1 MELQSSFISAVE
13 FYKYRR
19 KHSITA
25 LYLVCL
31 GFLIITQTSN
41 AEEVYQ
47 CDNHT
52 QTCISESEFGE
63 QNDQQLFNLPSPL
76 PSWAEIP
83 QCRGKILLN
92 RPFGFLSD
100 GPGNYS
106 LDTKCAWIVQSSV
119 PNATIS

>member
-1 MELQSSFISAVE
+1 MELLSSFISAVE

-19 KHSITA
+19 KSTLAA
-25 LYLVCL
+25 LNLVCL
-31 GFLIITQTSN
+31 GLLITTQSSR
-41 AEEVYQ
+41 ADEVYQ

-52 QTCISESEFGE
+52 QICITESEFGE
-63 QNDQQLFNLPSPL
+63 QNDQQLFNIPSPL
-76 PSWAEIP
+76 PSWADIP
-83 QCRGKILLN
+83 QCRGKILLS

-106 LDTKCAWIVQSSV
+106 LDTKCAWVIQSSV

>member
-19 KHSITA
+19 KHSIAA

-31 GFLIITQTSN
+31 GLLIATQTSK

-63 QNDQQLFNLPSPL
+63 QNDQQLFNIPSPL
-76 PSWAEIP
+76 PTWAEIP

-92 RPFGFLSD
+92 HPFGFLSD
-100 GPGNYS
+100 GPSNYS

>member
-19 KHSITA
+19 KSTATA
-25 LYLVCL
+25 LFLVCL
-31 GFLIITQTSN
+31 GLLVTAPCSR

-47 CDNHT
+47 CDNQT
-52 QTCISESEFGE
+52 QTCITETEFAE
-63 QNDQQLFNLPSPL
+63 QNDQQLFNIPSPL
-76 PSWAEIP
+76 PSWADFP
-83 QCRGKILLN
+83 QCRGKILLS

-106 LDTKCAWIVQSSV
+106 LDTKCAWIIQSSL